1 MAYAGM
7 QAIAYL
13 LTGNYWSI
21 MEVYMYVSDWMTKKV
36 FSIEPDD
43 YLSDAIYLMRE
54 KSIKHVP
61 VVKGGKLKGIISD
74 RDIKEYSPSKAT
86 SLDIYE
92 LHYLLAKTKIKEI
105 AKTKIITTLPG
116 TPVEEAAMIM
126 LDNNIGC
133 LPVLE
138 DGLLVGIISDM
149 DIFRAL
155 VDITGVRHGGNRIC
169 VMLED
174 RPGSIKEVADIIRKY
189 NFRLQGILTSYEGV
203 KEGYRRVVIRT
214 KGKGDFNHMKGE
226 IEDVFRSCE
235 IKKG

>member
-1 MAYAGM
+1 
-7 QAIAYL
+7 
-13 LTGNYWSI
+13 
-21 MEVYMYVSDWMTKKV
+21 MYVSDWMTKKV
-36 FSIEPDD
+36 IILYPTD
-43 YLSDAIYLMRE
+43 YLSDALSMM
-54 KSIKHVP
+54 KQHGIKHLP
-61 VVKGGKLKGIISD
+61 VLKDGKLLGIISD

-86 SLDIYE
+86 TLDIYE
-92 LHYLLAKTKIKEI
+92 LHYLLAKTRIKDVMK
-105 AKTKIITTLPG
+105 AKVITTGPD

-126 LDNNIGC
+126 LDRNIGC

-138 DGLLVGIISDM
+138 KGQLVGIISDK

-155 VDITGVRHGGNRIC
+155 VDITGARHGGYRMC
-169 VMLED
+169 VTVED

-214 KGKGDFNHMKGE
+214 KGRGDFNGLQGE
-226 IEDVFRSCE
+226 LDRTYNGCQ